1 MPDYSV
7 GPDAPVTASPDP
19 VLERPARGWLPYRGY
34 VDHGV
39 PVDDTQ
45 VRDYENAEANYWQG
59 RPVEYEEPP
68 APAPNPIPVI
78 IVNDGPNEVK
88 RFRVSRTQATT
99 SGNQLL
105 GRNPSRNTAKL
116 RNMDPANILYI
127 HHEPNYTS
135 WLGYPILPGIEL
147 EIQGGEPIYAV
158 AATANIEVAVL
169 ENVSTP
175 WEERHL

>member
-7 GPDAPVTASPDP
+7 GPDAPVELPDP
-19 VLERPARGWLPYRGY
+19 VLERPVGGWLPYRGY

-39 PVDDTQ
+39 AVDDHETEA
-45 VRDYENAEANYWQG
+45 YATEENGYWEG
-59 RPVEYEEPP
+59 RPVPYEEPAKP
-68 APAPNPIPVI
+68 GADPVPVR
-78 IVNDGPNEVK
+78 IVNDAPNEMK

-105 GRNPSRNTAKL
+105 GRNPRRNSVRL
-116 RNMDPANILYI
+116 RNMDAANILYI

-135 WLGYPILPGIEL
+135 WLGYPILPGTDL
-147 EIQGGEPIYAV
+147 EIQGGEPLYAV

-169 ENVSTP
+169 ENVSYP
-175 WEERHL
+175 WEEKNL